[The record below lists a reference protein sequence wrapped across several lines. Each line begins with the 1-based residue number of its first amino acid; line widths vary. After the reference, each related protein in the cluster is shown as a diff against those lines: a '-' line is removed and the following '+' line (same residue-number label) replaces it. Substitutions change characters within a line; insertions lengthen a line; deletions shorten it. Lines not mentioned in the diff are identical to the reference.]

1 MRIKFIDRIIWS
13 DTEKD
18 ILETARPA
26 DRLDDDALMRR
37 VSARDSDALH
47 SIADF
52 YGDIPFRIG
61 CRMLADPVEAED
73 IAQEALLRLW
83 RYADRWAEGGP
94 GIAAWLSRVAMNLC
108 LDRLRKTRRDSDED
122 IPDSADEAPLAD
134 ATMESDEVK
143 QAVIDCIQSLPD
155 RQRASV
161 ILTYYER
168 LSNSHA
174 ADQLE
179 MNIKAFESMLY
190 RARGALAGCVEG
202 KGLISADVERI
213 HP

>member
-1 MRIKFIDRIIWS
+1 M
-13 DTEKD
+13 
-18 ILETARPA
+18 ETARSN
-26 DRLDDDALMRR
+26 DRLDDDAFMRR
-37 VSARDSDALH
+37 ISARESDALH
-47 SIADF
+47 TIAEF

-83 RYADRWAEGGP
+83 RYADRWVDGGP
-94 GIAAWLSRVAMNLC
+94 GIAAWLSRVATNLC
-108 LDRLRKTRRDSDED
+108 LDRLRKTRRHSDEE
-122 IPDSADEAPLAD
+122 IPESADEAPLAD
-134 ATMESDEVK
+134 AAIESDEVK

-168 LSNSHA
+168 LSNSSA
-174 ADQLE
+174 AENLE

-190 RARGALAGCVEG
+190 RARGALKGCVEG
-202 KGLISADVERI
+202 KGVISADVERI
-213 HP
+213 RP